1 MGSEECKASE
11 DLGSELTHHHFCL
24 VLLVKA
30 RHVVSLYSGGRGGG
44 ANRLCLLVGTA
55 ANSISK
61 DMEGGR
67 QLTGNI
73 NDIHLPHKVIVIEGG
88 WVMERMGLLPM
99 GKQGRLL

>member
-1 MGSEECKASE
+1 MRATADFVKPGISAAS
-11 DLGSELTHHHFCL
+11 LPACCTGRSKSLSL
-24 VLLVKA
+24 A
-30 RHVVSLYSGGRGGG
+30 RFQGWE
-44 ANRLCLLVGTA
+44 NRLCLLVGTA

>member
-1 MGSEECKASE
+1 MGSEGCKASE

-30 RHVVSLYSGGRGGG
+30 RHVVSLDSGGRGD
-44 ANRLCLLVGTA
+44 ADRLCLLVGTA

-67 QLTGNI
+67 PLTGNI

-88 WVMERMGLLPM
+88 WVMERMGLFPM